1 MVAPSKEQFYQDL
14 NEDTF
19 CGYQWCKQLYG
30 YSISN
35 EGFLERV
42 FARLDEL
49 GRDKVKVIFAL
60 YMKWE
65 IKYQGEQEKDAAHWL
80 VEQTDKNYERQ
91 VRECKKK
98 ENSQNMKSDYWKKQS
113 ARIDELKK
121 GLMNH

>member
-1 MVAPSKEQFYQDL
+1 MAAPSKEQFYQDL

-30 YSISN
+30 YSIGN
-35 EGFLERV
+35 EGFLEQV

-65 IKYQGEQEKDAAHWL
+65 IKYQGEQEKEAAHWL

-91 VRECKKK
+91 VREWQKQQK
-98 ENSQNMKSDYWKKQS
+98 EETGRSW
-113 ARIDELKK
+113 
-121 GLMNH
+121 MNGMF